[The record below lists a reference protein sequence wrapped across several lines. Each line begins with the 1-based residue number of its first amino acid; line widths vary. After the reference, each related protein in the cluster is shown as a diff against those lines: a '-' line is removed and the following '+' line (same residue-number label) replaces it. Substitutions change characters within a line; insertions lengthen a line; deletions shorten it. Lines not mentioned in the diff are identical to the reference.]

1 MSAGMTY
8 SIYFNDMKDQA
19 AKAQLQ
25 VVADHVSTLIVDIC
39 SLGSTTQTE
48 QLLIKSLDIP
58 AEVSESSYNVSL
70 IRTTTVTGESV
81 CAVLVKLTWRPSI
94 YSESQ
99 LFWNGEENITQI
111 SGRLPEGFSSS
122 LFEARYSVTS
132 GFSTPVVWYAKD
144 GSNITVGLGVKA

>member
-1 MSAGMTY
+1 MTY
-8 SIYFNDMKDQA
+8 SIYFSDMKDQA
-19 AKAQLQ
+19 TKAQLQ

-39 SLGSTTQTE
+39 SLGSITQTE
-48 QLLIKSLDIP
+48 QLLIKSLDVP

-70 IRTTTVTGESV
+70 IRTQTVTGESV

-111 SGRLPEGFSSS
+111 SGSLPDGFSSS
-122 LFEARYSVTS
+122 LFETRYSVTS
-132 GFSTPVVWYAKD
+132 GVSTPVVWYVKN